1 MPNRN
6 IILIQPILDIA
17 AMTQPSDFEN
27 ESTPPQ
33 SKKSLP
39 VILWVVA
46 GLGCGC
52 FGLILLGII
61 AAIALP
67 SFLTSANKARQAEAK
82 NNVGA
87 MVRGQQA
94 YQLEKGNFS
103 QSIQDLGIVIQP
115 ETENYR
121 YQIVPQSDKKSV
133 MVTAQAKRET
143 LKSYTG
149 AVFIIK
155 KDEKA
160 RTIAG
165 ICESDSP
172 TTTPPTMPNV
182 VSNGTNSVECPPGSR
197 SLGNMQ

>member
-1 MPNRN
+1 
-6 IILIQPILDIA
+6 
-17 AMTQPSDFEN
+17 MTQPSDFEN

-67 SFLTSANKARQAEAK
+67 SFLNQANKARQAEAK
-82 NNVGA
+82 NYVGSMLRA
-87 MVRGQQA
+87 QQA
-94 YQLEKGNFS
+94 YQIEKGTFS
-103 QSIQDLGIVIQP
+103 QSIQDLGLSIQP

-121 YQIVPQSDKKSV
+121 YQIVPQSGNKSV
-133 MVTAQAKRET
+133 MITAQAKTEM

-149 AVFIIK
+149 AVFVIK
-155 KDEKA
+155 KGQEA

-172 TTTPPTMPNV
+172 TTTPPAMPNV
-182 VSNGTNSVECPPGSR
+182 VSNGTNSVECPPDS
-197 SLGNMQ
+197 SPLGNMQ

>member
-1 MPNRN
+1 
-6 IILIQPILDIA
+6 
-17 AMTQPSDFEN
+17 SDFEN
-27 ESTPPQ
+27 EPTPAQ

-52 FGLILLGII
+52 FGLILIGII

-67 SFLTSANKARQAEAK
+67 SFLNQANKAKQAEAK
-82 NNVGA
+82 NYVGSLIRA
-87 MVRGQQA
+87 EQA
-94 YQLEKGNFS
+94 YQLEKGTFS
-103 QSIQDLGIVIQP
+103 PSIKDLGIGIEP
-115 ETENYR
+115 ETLNYR
-121 YQIVPQSDKKSV
+121 YQIEAQSDKKSV
-133 MVTAQAKRET
+133 MITAQAKTET

-155 KDEKA
+155 KGEEA
-160 RTIAG
+160 TTIGG

-172 TTTPPTMPNV
+172 TTTPPAMPNV
-182 VSNGTNSVECPPGSR
+182 VSNGTNSVECAPGSR

>member
-1 MPNRN
+1 
-6 IILIQPILDIA
+6 
-17 AMTQPSDFEN
+17 MTQSSDFEN
-27 ESTPPQ
+27 EPTPPQ

-39 VILWVVA
+39 LILWIVG

-61 AAIALP
+61 AAIVLP
-67 SFLTSANKARQAEAK
+67 SFLGQVNKAKQVEAK
-82 NNVGA
+82 NYVGSMIRA
-87 MVRGQQA
+87 EQA
-94 YQLEKGNFS
+94 YQLEKGTFS
-103 QSIQDLGIVIQP
+103 QSLKDLGIGIQP

-121 YQIVPQSDKKSV
+121 YQIVPQSDQKSV
-133 MVTAQAKRET
+133 MVTAQAKGAG

-155 KDEKA
+155 KGKEA
-160 RTIAG
+160 TTIAG
-165 ICESDSP
+165 ICESDTP
-172 TTTPPTMPNV
+172 TTTPPAMPNV